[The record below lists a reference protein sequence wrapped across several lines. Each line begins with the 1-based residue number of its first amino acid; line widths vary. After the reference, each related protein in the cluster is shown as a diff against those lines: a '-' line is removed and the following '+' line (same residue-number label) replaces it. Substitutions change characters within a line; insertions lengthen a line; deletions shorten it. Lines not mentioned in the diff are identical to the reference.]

1 MQANPDIRDLKE
13 FLRAR
18 IDALR
23 TAEEKAAAA
32 GNLEAFRA
40 IGNQILEVE
49 HRIRMLGRVEFADAT
64 AALKAK
70 LEPINAAR
78 AELKQAIA
86 EIDRLKDF
94 VKAVSKFLGLVDKLI
109 DLLA

>member
-1 MQANPDIRDLKE
+1 MEPNADIRDLKK

-18 IDALR
+18 IDELR
-23 TAEEKAAAA
+23 TAEEAAAQS
-32 GNLEAFRA
+32 GNVEAFRA

-49 HRIRMLGRVEFADAT
+49 HRIRMLGRVEFASST

-78 AELKQAIA
+78 GELQKAID
-86 EIDRLKDF
+86 EVEKLKAF
-94 VKAVSKFLGLVDKLI
+94 VKTVSKFLGLVDKLI